1 MAINLISDVMKM
13 ATPSLINNIASALGV
28 NPTLAQTVLAS
39 AVPAV
44 FSGVAAQAASPSGL
58 SNIVNS
64 LSQMNPNMLSSLTAP
79 MTGGAN
85 NPMITAGTSM
95 LTSMLG
101 AGGLSNIVNS
111 ITKSSGVP
119 AAAGTGLVALAGQ
132 MAMSTLASHTSGMDA
147 SSIGKMLSAQ
157 AGNFSA
163 AMPAG
168 MSASMGNMG
177 STASAA
183 AKNTANQAASAA
195 SGGTNWLKYA
205 LPALAVA
212 AGLYYFTGM
221 KSHDKDDM
229 AKPAATAEVA
239 KPAVPAAPAAI
250 MIDNVDVTKSLTTSF
265 SGLTAAL
272 TSVKDA
278 TSATAAAAQIT
289 EASKG
294 ISAVSALASKF
305 SPEQK
310 ASVIGLVNGSMPA
323 LTGVITQVE
332 ALPGVGDILKPLIG
346 PVLEQ
351 LTALTK

>member
-64 LSQMNPNMLSSLTAP
+64 LSQMNPNMLSSLAAP

-183 AKNTANQAASAA
+183 AKNTANQAASAT

-229 AKPAATAEVA
+229 AKPAATAA
-239 KPAVPAAPAAI
+239 TPAAI

-310 ASVIGLVNGSMPA
+310 ASVIGLVNGSLPA
-323 LTGVITQVE
+323 LTGVITQAE